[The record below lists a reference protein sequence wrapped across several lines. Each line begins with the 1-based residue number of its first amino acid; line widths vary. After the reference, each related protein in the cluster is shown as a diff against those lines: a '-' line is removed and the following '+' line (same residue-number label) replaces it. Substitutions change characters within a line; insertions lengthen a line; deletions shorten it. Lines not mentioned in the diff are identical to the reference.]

1 MWISLTCLS
10 ALFLGFYDLAKK
22 KAVDGNAVL
31 PTLFCTTLA
40 GALCMA
46 PLLLLSRLWPEAAM
60 RWHVYIAPQPL
71 TAHLLIVAKSGIVG
85 VSWLLSYFA
94 LKHLPITVASPL
106 RATGPLFTV
115 AGAVLL
121 FGERLRP
128 SQALG
133 ITLILGAYF
142 LYSAQG
148 LAARK
153 REKDRRE
160 ADQAQGNDRTDDFP
174 HDPHRA
180 LWIALMILAALT
192 GAVSSGFDKYLL
204 QTRQLPNLFV
214 LGYFLPYL
222 AVMFGIIAAVLWYP
236 RRHDSKNKDEV
247 FRFRPA
253 MVGVGVLLVAAD
265 FAYFTALAHPGAKL
279 AVVSAIRRSNVIVSF
294 AGGMLLF
301 REGESRRKL
310 TRQILPFIGI
320 LAGLALLLIE

>member
-60 RWHVYIAPQPL
+60 RWHVYISPQPL

-128 SQALG
+128 AQALG

-153 REKDRRE
+153 REKDKGKKN
-160 ADQAQGNDRTDDFP
+160 ASHHPDRP
-174 HDPHRA
+174 

-236 RRHDSKNKDEV
+236 RRNASKNKDEV

-320 LAGLALLLIE
+320 LAGLALLLVE